1 VIFRF
6 FQKCTVILPIFT
18 VIFSQPYGST
28 VDTNEIV
35 IEQISYAP
43 VEPRERRGSTG
54 TAGTVNAQFVG
65 SAAAAA
71 RSVAG
76 RHHQLRLDDL
86 CRDGA
91 DDDEHDCQQ
100 DSAHDRPKYQH
111 AQPAADAADDDDAE
125 TDRVS
130 AVGDVTTPTP
140 PLQQLLSA
148 SAIGRR
154 RRNQT
159 LNRQRV
165 IYVPPAPLLLH
176 AGQV

>member
-1 VIFRF
+1 MIDGR
-6 FQKCTVILPIFT
+6 T
-18 VIFSQPYGST
+18 S
-28 VDTNEIV
+28 
-35 IEQISYAP
+35 
-43 VEPRERRGSTG
+43 RE
-54 TAGTVNAQFVG
+54 
-65 SAAAAA
+65 
-71 RSVAG
+71 
-76 RHHQLRLDDL
+76 
-86 CRDGA
+86 
-91 DDDEHDCQQ
+91 
-100 DSAHDRPKYQH
+100 H

-130 AVGDVTTPTP
+130 AVGDVTTPT
-140 PLQQLLSA
+140 LQQLLSA

>member
-1 VIFRF
+1 M
-6 FQKCTVILPIFT
+6 
-18 VIFSQPYGST
+18 IFSQAYGST

-165 IYVPPAPLLLH
+165 IYVPPAPLLH